1 MKKDNSLN
9 MYQVLL
15 FLLIFIL
22 GVMAGKVLLTSKKP
36 LVSQKLDVKDQAT
49 NLESTP
55 REERSEVTAKRV
67 TDMVRGDIPRT
78 KQPET
83 AGVADFPETDPD
95 GKYTVQIASF
105 KKIDNAHRYVKQ
117 LKNKGYPA
125 FITKALIKENTWY
138 RVRVGTFNDRKK
150 ACKYSKMIKS
160 KEKLKT
166 AYAAPK

>member
-1 MKKDNSLN
+1 MNKDNSLN

-22 GVMAGKVLLTSKKP
+22 GVMAGKVLTSKKP
-36 LVSQKLDVKDQAT
+36 LVSEKLNVKDQAAK
-49 NLESTP
+49 LESASK
-55 REERSEVTAKRV
+55 EGKSEVVAKRV
-67 TDMVRGDIPRT
+67 TDMVNGDASGT
-78 KQPET
+78 KQPKT
-83 AGVADFPETDPD
+83 AGVPDFPETDPD

-125 FITKALIKENTWY
+125 FITKSQIDKATWY

-150 ACKYSKMIKS
+150 AYKYSKMIKS
-160 KEKLKT
+160 KEKLKS

>member
-22 GVMAGKVLLTSKKP
+22 GVMAGKVLTSKKP
-36 LVSQKLDVKDQAT
+36 LVSQKLNVTEKAT
-49 NLESTP
+49 SP
-55 REERSEVTAKRV
+55 DPASKEEKSEVITKRG
-67 TDMVRGDIPRT
+67 TDMGKGDISEI
-78 KQPET
+78 KQPKT
-83 AGVADFPETDPD
+83 ASVADFPETDPD

-125 FITKALIKENTWY
+125 FITKALIKDSTWY

-150 ACKYSKMIKS
+150 ACKYSKMIKN

-166 AYAAPK
+166 AYTAPK